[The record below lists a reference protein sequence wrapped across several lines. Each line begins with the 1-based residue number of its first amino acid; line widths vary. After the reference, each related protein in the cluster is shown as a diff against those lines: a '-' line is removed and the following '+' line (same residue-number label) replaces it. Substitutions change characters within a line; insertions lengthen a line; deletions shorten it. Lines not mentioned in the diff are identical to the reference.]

1 MSVADRES
9 AGRCALAALAIIAAV
24 ALTSCGGS
32 TMDRARSTVATS
44 ARVVAAADS
53 IAADVIQERIA
64 ATGSEAELVRE
75 ERRAAKVVRAFVSV
89 HAVLVSADAAL
100 DAWHAGSAEEGT
112 WLDAVSCA
120 LPAVLALVDAL
131 DEYGLPETVAE
142 PLRMAT
148 AVLSGFLGGE
158 CRSP

>member
-1 MSVADRES
+1 MTPDRES
-9 AGRCALAALAIIAAV
+9 AGRCALAALAIVAAV

-32 TMDRARSTVATS
+32 AMDRARSTISTS

-53 IAADVIQERIA
+53 LAADVISERIA
-64 ATGSEAELVRE
+64 AAESEADLVRE

-100 DAWHAGSAEEGT
+100 DAWAAGSAEEGT
-112 WLDAVSCA
+112 WLSAVSCA
-120 LPAVLALVDAL
+120 LPAVLALVEAL
-131 DEYGLPETVAE
+131 DEYGLPEAVTE

-148 AVLSGFLGGE
+148 AVLSQFLGGE
-158 CRSP
+158 CRAP

>member
-1 MSVADRES
+1 MGRIGFIILALVAHT
-9 AGRCALAALAIIAAV
+9 

-32 TMDRARSTVATS
+32 AYDNARSTVATS

-53 IAADVIQERIA
+53 LAADVIAERIA
-64 ATGSEAELVRE
+64 ATESEAELVRE
-75 ERRAAKVVRAFVSV
+75 ERRAGKVVRAFVSV

-100 DAWHAGSAEEGT
+100 DAWQAGSAEEGT
-112 WLDAVSCA
+112 WLDAVACA

-131 DEYGLPETVAE
+131 AEYGLPETVTE

-148 AVLSGFLGGE
+148 GFLSGFLGGE
-158 CRSP
+158 CRAP